1 MTPDQAIG
9 LILFTPA
16 VITCII
22 GGLAN
27 WAINKIKAERKAKA
41 KAQAI
46 KAYNDSLFFIDI
58 NGDCKFYKTN

>member
-9 LILFTPA
+9 LILFAPA
-16 VITCII
+16 VLCLII

-27 WAINKIKAERKAKA
+27 WAINKIKAERRAKD
-41 KAQAI
+41 KAQAV

-58 NGDCKFYKTN
+58 NGECKFYETN